1 MGLFDFGKHDRK
13 ELERLLEE
21 ELIENQRLTKII
33 DKLINPQKHNVHLV
47 LITNINQTKSI
58 LMALTLATNQS
69 STGTLGLIDS
79 VTQQPVTATFDTQ
92 TYVSS
97 DATVFT
103 AAQGGDP
110 NTVVITPVAAGS
122 ATLNI
127 SANATYTDST
137 GAAQVSPET
146 ASISV
151 TVTSV
156 VTADAVTLVVNFSTP
171 QAKK

>member
-1 MGLFDFGKHDRK
+1 MGLFDFGKHDRR

-21 ELIENQRLTKII
+21 AILENQRLTKII
-33 DKLINPQKHNVHLV
+33 DKLINPQKHSVHLV
-47 LITNINQTKSI
+47 LTQNINQTKSI
-58 LMALTLATNQS
+58 LMALTLATNQT

-97 DATVFT
+97 DVTIFT
-103 AAQGGDP
+103 AAAGTDP

-122 ATLNI
+122 ATLNV
-127 SANATYTDST
+127 SANASYTDSA
-137 GAAQVSPET
+137 GNAQVSPET
-146 ASISV
+146 ASVSV
-151 TVTSV
+151 TVTAV

-171 QAKK
+171 AAKK